1 MSLLPEHPDL
11 EQARRQAKELLHAA
25 KDGEPAALDRLA
37 AVSAP
42 LTLAGAQLALARELG
57 QASWAA
63 LVREIE
69 ARNASIL
76 ENVER
81 FLRFSVN
88 LQIGAAALMLQENPA
103 LAESGFPAAVV
114 LGDADRV
121 EAELRRNPGAA
132 IRVDPG
138 SGWTALHLACASRFH
153 LDPARADGLVRV
165 VDLSLDAGAA
175 IDSESAGRRCWRP
188 LECAVTSANSS
199 RNNEPIIRLLLE
211 RGAPVRSETL
221 LASLYAAGGTWC
233 LELLTNYAAGSPEL
247 FTEALVEAVAG
258 ADLAAVAILL
268 AAGADPDVPGP
279 DGRSARRR
287 ALTAG
292 VAATVKLLGGGG
304 GGGDD
309 PVDRLLEA
317 ILTGDGDAARSV
329 AAAAP
334 GLVDRLEPSERAT
347 LVAAAEHGNLA
358 AVRLMLE
365 LGFPI
370 DARREDTDDDGAT
383 ALHAASWA
391 GSADTVALLL
401 DQGADLRARDKR
413 WDSQPLEWALVG
425 SGEAPNSAPA
435 PDWLATVTLLLDAG
449 APLDG
454 ITFGPEEPKQ
464 PSAAVLELLRSRG
477 LAGYTEET
485 RMSGSDVSNGDRRL
499 GRYHISRF
507 DVALRVAETSKA
519 VDPKEGT
526 DASFTARFTAAGS
539 ARGSADLGARRSGRD
554 EGDGACRSEA
564 L

>member
-1 MSLLPEHPDL
+1 MSFLPEHPDL
-11 EQARRQAKELLHAA
+11 EQARRRAKELLQAA
-25 KDGEPAALDRLA
+25 KGGDAAARDRLA

-69 ARNASIL
+69 ARNASIP

-88 LQIGAAALMLQENPA
+88 MQIGAAALMLQENPA

-132 IRVDPG
+132 TRVDPG

-153 LDPARADGLVRV
+153 LDPARAEGLVRV
-165 VDLSLDAGAA
+165 VDLLLDAGAA
-175 IDSESAGRRCWRP
+175 IDGESAGRRCWRP

-199 RNNEPIIRLLLE
+199 RNNEPIIRLLLD

-233 LELLTNYAAGSPEL
+233 LELLTKFAAGRPEL
-247 FTEALVEAVAG
+247 FTEALVEAVSG

-268 AAGADPDVPGP
+268 NAGADPDAPGP
-279 DGRSARRR
+279 DGFSARRR

-292 VAATVKLLGGGG
+292 VAATVELLG

-317 ILTGDGDAARSV
+317 ILTGDGDAARAV
-329 AAAAP
+329 TAAEP
-334 GLVDRLEPSERAT
+334 GLVDRLESSERAT
-347 LVAAAEHGNLA
+347 LVAAAEHGNRA
-358 AVRLMLE
+358 AVTLMLE

-370 DARREDTDDDGAT
+370 DARREDTADDGAT

-391 GSADTVALLL
+391 GSAEIVGLLL
-401 DQGADLRARDKR
+401 DRGADIRARDKR

-435 PDWLATVTLLLDAG
+435 PDWVATVTLLLDAG
-449 APLDG
+449 ASLG
-454 ITFGPEEPKQ
+454 GVTFGPEEPKQ

-477 LAGYTEET
+477 LVRDGET
-485 RMSGSDVSNGDRRL
+485 
-499 GRYHISRF
+499 
-507 DVALRVAETSKA
+507 
-519 VDPKEGT
+519 
-526 DASFTARFTAAGS
+526 
-539 ARGSADLGARRSGRD
+539 
-554 EGDGACRSEA
+554 
-564 L
+564 